1 MSKRQLVVLKQKKN
15 NYTYSKKASKVSS
28 DLNTNNVTRRTAS
41 PVNSYKYVEPH
52 QYYSYLYKIII
63 ISYQVLHTI
72 FWYFVQI
79 LIRLPALALLTSYL
93 GDWFGL
99 YLAALLPVN
108 FTLATMNLKT
118 LTAKN
123 FWNGLLSTLAPI
135 YFVAKDKIKIII
147 VRYFLNLQK

>member
-15 NYTYSKKASKVSS
+15 NYTFSKKASKVSS

-79 LIRLPALALLTSYL
+79 LIRLLALALLTIYL

-108 FTLATMNLKT
+108 FTL
-118 LTAKN
+118 
-123 FWNGLLSTLAPI
+123 
-135 YFVAKDKIKIII
+135 
-147 VRYFLNLQK
+147 